1 MVRATSTNPKEN
13 LPMCD
18 RYFVKG
24 IAEARFDEVAPA
36 AELQN
41 RETEETGRSLADIL
55 TDLRLAGSL

>member
-1 MVRATSTNPKEN
+1 MVRATFNNLQEN
-13 LPMCD
+13 LPACD

-24 IAEARFDEVAPA
+24 IAATRFEGAAAA